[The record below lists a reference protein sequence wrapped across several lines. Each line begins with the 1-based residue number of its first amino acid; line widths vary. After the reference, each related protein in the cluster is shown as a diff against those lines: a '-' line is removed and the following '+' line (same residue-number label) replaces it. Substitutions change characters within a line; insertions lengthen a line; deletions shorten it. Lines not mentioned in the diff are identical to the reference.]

1 MSSPPMPINYN
12 ISPFKFDDNNIQLS
26 SSPRKNAIGKPSLRL
41 SIPKTHSTL
50 EQPTT
55 EMKNPINNNSSNDN
69 NNKISQGNLANDE
82 KNCTMN
88 NVSNE
93 NHQIQNNDKLSNGIS
108 STSNESISRMTT
120 PQIVD
125 ENEANVIDDSAIQ
138 IDNNQIELNNN
149 NNNSQLHGLP
159 SYAKFESDFR
169 KRIDELSAKNC
180 LDMQMNG
187 KTNQFNSIDLIFY
200 LCNMCVIVMYKY

>member
-55 EMKNPINNNSSNDN
+55 TTMKNPINSSNDN
-69 NNKISQGNLANDE
+69 TNKISQENLANDE

-93 NHQIQNNDKLSNGIS
+93 NHQIQNSDKLSNGIS
-108 STSNESISRMTT
+108 STSNESIS
-120 PQIVD
+120 PQIIE
-125 ENEANVIDDSAIQ
+125 ENEPNIIDDSAIQ

-187 KTNQFNSIDLIFY
+187 KTN
-200 LCNMCVIVMYKY
+200 